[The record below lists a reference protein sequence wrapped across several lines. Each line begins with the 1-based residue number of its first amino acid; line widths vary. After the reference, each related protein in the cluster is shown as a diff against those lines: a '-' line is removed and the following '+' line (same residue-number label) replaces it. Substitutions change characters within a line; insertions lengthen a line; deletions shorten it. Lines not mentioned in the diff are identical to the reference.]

1 MGPGVLV
8 HRLLEEEKGTS
19 LIFPKTSRVTSEVP
33 FSFRADN
40 LPRNSGPVTGQLDAT
55 DSYATASATWY
66 DVLGRAVDSVDYGRE
81 DKLAPGSEDRYFLNS
96 AGQLIASGNLPSVT
110 VNPPQTPSA
119 SDTKNVTD
127 YIVSQTVYDP
137 DPSAAEPLGR

>member
-33 FSFRADN
+33 FFVPRADN

-66 DVLGRAVDSVDYGRE
+66 DALGRAVDSVDYGRE
-81 DKLAPGSEDRYFLNS
+81 DKLAPGAR
-96 AGQLIASGNLPSVT
+96 IATSSI
-110 VNPPQTPSA
+110 PPA
-119 SDTKNVTD
+119 S
-127 YIVSQTVYDP
+127 
-137 DPSAAEPLGR
+137 

>member
-1 MGPGVLV
+1 M
-8 HRLLEEEKGTS
+8 
-19 LIFPKTSRVTSEVP
+19 
-33 FSFRADN
+33 
-40 LPRNSGPVTGQLDAT
+40 TGQLDAT

-66 DVLGRAVDSVDYGRE
+66 DALGRAVDSVDYGRE
-81 DKLAPGSEDRYFLNS
+81 DKLGPESEDRYFFNS

-137 DPSAAEPLGR
+137 DPRRGRAARDGDRHDRQRGQYNPHDDRRGRTNGGDD